1 MTTPIDP
8 IRRAERIRRAKRA
21 LVARGQAA
29 EPAQTLPVPIAK
41 APAPAPKPEI
51 AVAVQLMGE
60 GERRGLRGGEP
71 VLKAAKTAYVRT
83 KWSGSADRRT
93 PKGALTK
100 KEI

>member
-21 LVARGQAA
+21 LVERGETTEA
-29 EPAQTLPVPIAK
+29 AQTLPVPVSK
-41 APAPAPKPEI
+41 APVPKPAIGVE
-51 AVAVQLMGE
+51 VQLIGE

-83 KWSGSADRRT
+83 EWSGSADRRT
-93 PKGALTK
+93 PKGSLTK
-100 KEI
+100 KEV

>member
-1 MTTPIDP
+1 MTRPIDP

-21 LVARGQAA
+21 LVVRGQAA
-29 EPAQTLPVPIAK
+29 EPAQTLPVPVAK
-41 APAPAPKPEI
+41 APAPKP
-51 AVAVQLMGE
+51 AVGVEVQLIGE

-83 KWSGSADRRT
+83 EWSGSADRRT
-93 PKGALTK
+93 PKGSLTK

>member
-8 IRRAERIRRAKRA
+8 IRRSERIRRAKQA
-21 LVARGQAA
+21 LVARGQSA
-29 EPAQTLPVPIAK
+29 EPAETLPVPVAK
-41 APAPAPKPEI
+41 APAPKP
-51 AVAVQLMGE
+51 AVPVAVQLLGE

-83 KWSGSADRRT
+83 EWSGSADRRT
-93 PKGALTK
+93 PKGSLTK

>member
-21 LVARGQAA
+21 LTPRREAS
-29 EPAQTLPVPIAK
+29 EPAQTLPVPVAK
-41 APAPAPKPEI
+41 APPPAP
-51 AVAVQLMGE
+51 AVAVEVQLIGE

-71 VLKAAKTAYVRT
+71 VLKAAKSAYVRT
-83 KWSGSADRRT
+83 EWSGSADRRT

>member
-21 LVARGQAA
+21 LVARGETA
-29 EPAQTLPVPIAK
+29 EPDQTLPVPL
-41 APAPAPKPEI
+41 PRAPAPKP
-51 AVAVQLMGE
+51 AVGVEVQLIGE

-83 KWSGSADRRT
+83 EWSGSADRRT
-93 PKGALTK
+93 PKGSLTK

>member
-8 IRRAERIRRAKRA
+8 IRRAERIRRSKRA
-21 LVARGQAA
+21 LTPRGAS
-29 EPAQTLPVPIAK
+29 EPAQTLPVPVGK
-41 APAPAPKPEI
+41 APAPTPAP
-51 AVAVQLMGE
+51 AVTVEVQLIGE

-71 VLKAAKTAYVRT
+71 VLKAAKSAYVRT
-83 KWSGSADRRT
+83 EWSGSADRRT